1 MLLSVCLLLHGCKTE
16 DDEGAGSPDT
26 AAHTAVG
33 ETGKRPS
40 SPFIDDTVAFMQRL
54 IGLQRDVRAN
64 PDDTTR
70 IGELLG
76 AAFDTAGGS
85 FFAVGMGL
93 PNPGLPDAA
102 ARAGQRRAAEKD
114 AQRWSLYMKLWHLG
128 NITPF
133 GTEIE
138 GRITWS
144 RSLRHIEKGD
154 TLFQLMMAP
163 LGGVSVGPGNDD
175 GAV

>member
-1 MLLSVCLLLHGCKTE
+1 MSRYAAALFALCLLLQGCKTE
-16 DDEGAGSPDT
+16 DDQRGASPDT
-26 AAHTAVG
+26 TALAAAG
-33 ETGKRPS
+33 RPAKSPS

-54 IGLQRDVRAN
+54 IGLQRDVRAD

-102 ARAGQRRAAEKD
+102 ARPSQRRAAEKD

-128 NITPF
+128 HTTPF
-133 GTEIE
+133 GTGVE
-138 GRITWS
+138 GRISWS
-144 RSLRHIEKGD
+144 RGLHHIE
-154 TLFQLMMAP
+154 
-163 LGGVSVGPGNDD
+163 
-175 GAV
+175 